1 MLSHDSQPKVRIGKM
16 VVTACS
22 VVASASIVAC
32 LVALVLICVSK
43 SYRYYLNRLI
53 LYLTLLSF
61 AHTLVLALEVIPADL
76 GKAENETVSLREG
89 PGWERICTLLGF
101 FDAYFNLARTLSAL
115 WVSVYIFMLA
125 IFQVEM
131 KQRKH
136 EVVGIVVVL
145 FLSGLLPWIPF
156 LFDAYGLANVWCWM
170 KYANPNNSSS
180 VNFIGLQLGI
190 DMLPQ
195 FVLSVACACL
205 TLTIVVVFSKGTRAK
220 ADADPLLRKRWMLV
234 RETLPLLIY
243 PTLLAVALI
252 LNAIDSITL
261 SAVDYDNVILATVTV
276 CVLQLPQLSLPLSLL
291 LHASVR
297 KKLAINSTLKKLPN
311 ETLPATVTVTHQTS
325 DTCYIIP
332 PDTLSGENTPLIIKG
347 GSSRDL
353 VDSSIA

>member
-1 MLSHDSQPKVRIGKM
+1 MSSHDSQPKVRIGKIA
-16 VVTACS
+16 VTACS
-22 VVASASIVAC
+22 VVASVSILAC
-32 LVALVLICVSK
+32 LVGLALICGSK
-43 SYRYYLNRLI
+43 SYRYYINRLI

-76 GKAENETVSLREG
+76 GKAENETVTLREG
-89 PGWERICTLLGF
+89 PGWEIMCTLFGF
-101 FDAYFNLARTLSAL
+101 FDAYLNLARTLSAL

-136 EVVGIVVVL
+136 EVVGLVL
-145 FLSGLLPWIPF
+145 VLLLSGLLPWIPF

-170 KYANPNNSSS
+170 KYASPNNSSS

-195 FVLSVACACL
+195 FVISVACVCL
-205 TLTIVVVFSKGTRAK
+205 TLTIVVVFSKGTRARN
-220 ADADPLLRKRWMLV
+220 ADPLQRKRWMLV

-252 LNAIDSITL
+252 LNAIDSVTL

-297 KKLAINSTLKKLPN
+297 KKLAINSKKLPN
-311 ETLPATVTVTHQTS
+311 ETSPATVTVTRQTS

-332 PDTLSGENTPLIIKG
+332 PDNPSGENAPLIIKG
-347 GSSRDL
+347 LPSRDL
-353 VDSSIA
+353 VDSVVA